1 MKTRLFLFLLF
12 IFPFIHMQAQ
22 TYSTP
27 TNFDIRLK
35 NSKKVELNWDLS
47 QGDSLPVS
55 YRLKRNGETVDSLSG
70 YSVAY
75 VDSLSTDGKY
85 TYQLTAFYG
94 DNMSLEVE
102 ETPEALIGYALP
114 IDFNYAISELFN
126 VNLMWNLS
134 EGEIYPIGYKLFRN
148 EELITELSGYE
159 VNSYIDLL
167 LRDGTYNY
175 KLMAVYEDDQ
185 TAFAENEPVVEL
197 EIEYGLPVNFSS
209 IMEEENTVLFTWG
222 VTNEENMPILF
233 RLLRNEILIASIA
246 SNEFMYID
254 SNIKAGTSTYRLL
267 ADYEN
272 DTSITAEEDI
282 VITVDYAIPSHFTY
296 SIKNGNNVILDWMNL
311 KRGIYPTSYQVMRN
325 DEMIAEIAG
334 ESFSYADTNLS
345 NGNYSYELIVYY
357 GNDTNLTLALDSVV
371 QITQTYAFP
380 VNFKYVVDN
389 YDVFLSWYLPYDDG
403 ILPLFYKMIRNGDT
417 IATFSID
424 SNSFID
430 TGLALGL
437 YSYQLMVYY
446 PKDTIIKIEI
456 DSILIINCYVIPTN
470 LIHSIVNGNNV
481 ILSWA
486 ITGECILPELYQ
498 IERNDSII
506 DSISGIETMYID
518 TGLLLGQTY
527 LYRLVVSYTDT
538 SIIIEDTNSVT
549 VTEIEEEE
557 KYAVPRNFE
566 CNIENKDD
574 VVLTWNVLDRGE
586 QMRPLTY
593 KILRN
598 DSIITEIVEDSIRF
612 FVIFDSNLMIG
623 EYIFKLTTSYEDST
637 SITSEEISLFID
649 TSNQQIYIEEDEVFE
664 QHFVDSG
671 ATFLSPPLNFSD
683 TVQNNTVILTWE
695 IPTGGAIPL
704 TYKIERNNTVIAEV
718 SGNTFTYS
726 DVNLEI
732 GTYVYRISAVFNENT
747 IYTATDICIATILSC
762 D

>member
-175 KLMAVYEDDQ
+175 KLMAVYEDNQ

-437 YSYQLMVYY
+437 YSYQLMAYY
-446 PKDTIIKIEI
+446 PKDTMITISFDTVTIIKV
-456 DSILIINCYVIPTN
+456 YAVPGN
-470 LIHSIVNGNNV
+470 LFIVQYRNNI
-481 ILSWA
+481 ILSWY
-486 ITGECILPELYQ
+486 ITKNGELPINFQ
-498 IERNDSII
+498 INRNDSII
-506 DSISGIETMYID
+506 AVLSTENNMYIDSNLEIGNYLYKFITNYSDTIITIEDDSLIVINEIYKDPILFDYSIQDTNDVVLEWNVPEIEIVDSFLIERDSIIIAKLNNDVFMYID
-518 TGLLLGQTY
+518 TNLSFNNY
-527 LYRLVVSYTDT
+527 LYRLHILYENDSTVIAENDLFVSVYQATDEVEEYIVEIIDSGSTYYSPPVNLKDTVEGNSVVLSWDPPAGGITPVSY
-538 SIIIEDTNSVT
+538 
-549 VTEIEEEE
+549 
-557 KYAVPRNFE
+557 R
-566 CNIENKDD
+566 
-574 VVLTWNVLDRGE
+574 
-586 QMRPLTY
+586 
-593 KILRN
+593 
-598 DSIITEIVEDSIRF
+598 
-612 FVIFDSNLMIG
+612 
-623 EYIFKLTTSYEDST
+623 
-637 SITSEEISLFID
+637 
-649 TSNQQIYIEEDEVFE
+649 
-664 QHFVDSG
+664 
-671 ATFLSPPLNFSD
+671 
-683 TVQNNTVILTWE
+683 
-695 IPTGGAIPL
+695 
-704 TYKIERNNTVIAEV
+704 IERNNTVLIEV
-718 SGNTFTYS
+718 SGSTLTFS
-726 DVNLEI
+726 DSDLEI
-732 GTYVYRISAVFNENT
+732 GTYVYRISA
-747 IYTATDICIATILSC
+747 IYNDDKIYPSWGARIATIQSC